1 MKMILLF
8 LVVAVSMAMTSAL
21 NLYMAKGAKG
31 TASKSVNM
39 PRKLKRS
46 LRNADKGTFESLVN
60 KPETESFIKQLPD
73 GLLYENLMKMEQ
85 GEIDFWNKV
94 GIDPNY
100 IYEFAE
106 PGWEQYL

>member
-1 MKMILLF
+1 
-8 LVVAVSMAMTSAL
+8 
-21 NLYMAKGAKG
+21 
-31 TASKSVNM
+31 
-39 PRKLKRS
+39 
-46 LRNADKGTFESLVN
+46 
-60 KPETESFIKQLPD
+60 
-73 GLLYENLMKMEQ
+73 MEQ

>member
-1 MKMILLF
+1 MLGSYNIQRAIATFNKRVEPLTIVFDDEVRKTLLVKNPEDRSF
-8 LVVAVSMAMTSAL
+8 YT
-21 NLYMAKGAKG
+21 
-31 TASKSVNM
+31 TDQC
-39 PRKLKRS
+39 KLI
-46 LRNADKGTFESLVN
+46 NG
-60 KPETESFIKQLPD
+60 KPFSPEDQD
-73 GLLYENLMKMEQ
+73 DVYENLMKMEQ